1 MNPTGGTGGGSHV
14 PQDPFQAPPSQQPIM
29 YPNQA
34 TNDTTAGAGGFSFG
48 TMPTPP
54 PPGGVAHAGAQTQQ
68 QPDFGP
74 MQGSDGGGDDLNM
87 GMNMGIQRKSLEY
100 LNNLNESSFDA
111 GNRSKLLNKQEK
123 KDILS
128 SYYTAKKNYQKM

>member
-1 MNPTGGTGGGSHV
+1 MNPTGGTGGGSQV
-14 PQDPFQAPPSQQPIM
+14 PQGGGQPDPSQAAPSQRPIM

-34 TNDTTAGAGGFSFG
+34 TNDTTGAGGFSFG

-54 PPGGVAHAGAQTQQ
+54 PPGGVVHAGAQTQQ

-87 GMNMGIQRKSLEY
+87 AMNMGLPFDFDMAD
-100 LNNLNESSFDA
+100 NNPFGGGSTTGGGGSGGGA
-111 GNRSKLLNKQEK
+111 TS
-123 KDILS
+123 
-128 SYYTAKKNYQKM
+128 T